1 MSHEILKSEL
11 DLFKPLQ
18 FQGSIE
24 NSDLI
29 QYRPVSSIT
38 NARNIEFEI
47 HTASDEY
54 LDLQQVFLCIS
65 AKLEKPDGTDFT
77 AVQDDRYSLVNNG
90 LHSIFDQVAIYLN
103 GTLINQSA
111 KVHPYISYIE
121 ALTQNT
127 KLSQQT
133 HLASAGFIPPKYDE
147 GVSVDSVS
155 ADLARYTNTS
165 KTFELYGRMRSGL
178 FNSDRLLLNGTT
190 MHLIFYRSSDKF
202 CTMGSA
208 ARAANAAAN
217 VTALAEAKPILNMKE
232 MSIFARKVKLN
243 PNLLNA
249 HAKALM
255 SSKALYPIKRSV
267 IKVINIQQGQNSFVL
282 ENIVMGQMPSF
293 MVLGLVDDNA
303 YDGGYTKNPFAFT
316 NSNLNFLSA
325 YINGVAYPKTP
336 YEPDYEDK
344 KYARVYHDF
353 LSALDATESGL
364 APHISYESY
373 MRYNC
378 LYAFNFNAD
387 KVNPFDIS
395 YINIPKEGYLTLNM
409 KFKQNL
415 TANLKLICYFL
426 FDNTITIDE
435 QRNVS
440 VDYA

>member
-1 MSHEILKSEL
+1 MAHEILKSEL
-11 DLFKPLQ
+11 DLFKPQQ

-24 NSDLI
+24 SSDLI

-54 LDLQQVFLCIS
+54 LDLQQVFLSIKG
-65 AKLEKPDGTDFT
+65 KLVKSDLTDYGSG
-77 AVQDDRYSLVNNG
+77 QDDRYSLVNNA

-121 ALTQNT
+121 ALTQST

-133 HLASAGFIPPKYDE
+133 HLASAGFVPPKFD
-147 GVSVDSVS
+147 GTTTVNSIST
-155 ADLARYTNTS
+155 DLSKYTNGS
-165 KTFELYGRMRSGL
+165 KQFELYGRMQSGL

-190 MHLIFYRSSDKF
+190 MHLIFYRAANKF
-202 CTMGSA
+202 CTMGSEA
-208 ARAANAAAN
+208 LTQSATN
-217 VTALAEAKPILNMKE
+217 VGQDETKPVLNLRE

-243 PNLLNA
+243 PSLLNA

-255 SSKALYPIKRSV
+255 SSKALYPIKRPV
-267 IKVINIQQGQNSFVL
+267 MKVVNMPKDQNSFVL

-293 MVLGLVDDNA
+293 MVLGLVDDEAFNGH
-303 YDGGYTKNPFAFT
+303 YRKNPFAFEHFK
-316 NSNLNFLSA
+316 LNFLSA

-336 YEPDYEDK
+336 YEPDFENQR
-344 KYARVYHDF
+344 YARVYHDF
-353 LSALDATESGL
+353 FSALDATESGL
-364 APHISYESY
+364 APYITYDSYKKF
-373 MRYNC
+373 NC

-387 KVNPFDIS
+387 KVNPFDTS
-395 YINIPKEGYLTLNM
+395 YINIPREGYLTLNM
-409 KFKQNL
+409 KFKDAL